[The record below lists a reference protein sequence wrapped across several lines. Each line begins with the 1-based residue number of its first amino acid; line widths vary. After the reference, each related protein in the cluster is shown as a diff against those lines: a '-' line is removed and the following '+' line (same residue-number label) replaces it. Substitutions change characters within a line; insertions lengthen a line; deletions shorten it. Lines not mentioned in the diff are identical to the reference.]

1 MSANDL
7 SRHARQVM
15 TVAQGQL
22 QASGPAADPSIARS
36 WLRCLEQYRLDPSQS
51 RAPVV
56 LEHARMLECRE
67 RLQQVLEIANGE
79 MTSLHQQLAGAG
91 NAVLLTD
98 SRGVILNC
106 VNDAADRRTFEQAGL
121 WLGADWSE
129 PHEGT
134 NGIGTCLVE
143 RQALTIHQDEH
154 FRSRHTGLTCSA
166 SPVFDP
172 HGDLLAVLDVSA
184 ARREVSRQS
193 QFHTMALVNLSAKT
207 IESCYFLRRFEDQ
220 WLLRFHLQ
228 PESVGLF
235 SEGLVA
241 FDGDGRIQAANQ
253 SAINLLGRNRE
264 SLVGRSVEHFFD
276 CRLDDLLARAQVQP
290 AASWPLRTQSGRMVY
305 ALLRGQPRSVPVP
318 VAVAKPL
325 APGLCLGDPQ
335 LANEFRRALKVYA
348 HDVPLLLHGE
358 TGSGKEA
365 MAKAVHQ
372 AGERAG
378 KAFVALNCAAIPESL
393 IESELFG
400 YRGGSFTGARKEGMR
415 GKLLQADGGTL
426 FLDEIGDMPLALQTR
441 LLRVLEERQ
450 VVPLGDGVAQAVDL
464 RLISATH
471 RNLAE
476 LVAAGTFREDLFYRL
491 NGLVLELPPLRERED
506 KADLLDHLLCEESR
520 GRPPLLDEDARRQ
533 LLAYA
538 WPGNVRQLRNV
549 LRTLVALCEDG
560 RIRLGDLPAEIR
572 QAVPQTAQKPAA
584 DPLLNAERTALLA
597 VLEGQRWHMSR
608 VAEQLGISRNTL
620 YRKLRRHGI
629 SRAV

>member
-1 MSANDL
+1 M
-7 SRHARQVM
+7 
-15 TVAQGQL
+15 
-22 QASGPAADPSIARS
+22 
-36 WLRCLEQYRLDPSQS
+36 
-51 RAPVV
+51 
-56 LEHARMLECRE
+56 
-67 RLQQVLEIANGE
+67 
-79 MTSLHQQLAGAG
+79 
-91 NAVLLTD
+91 
-98 SRGVILNC
+98 
-106 VNDAADRRTFEQAGL
+106 
-121 WLGADWSE
+121 
-129 PHEGT
+129 
-134 NGIGTCLVE
+134 
-143 RQALTIHQDEH
+143 
-154 FRSRHTGLTCSA
+154 
-166 SPVFDP
+166 
-172 HGDLLAVLDVSA
+172 LDVSA
-184 ARREVSRQS
+184 ARRELSRQS

-207 IESCYFLRRFEDQ
+207 IESCYFLRQFEDR

-228 PESVGLF
+228 AEYLGLF
-235 SEGLVA
+235 SEALLA

-290 AASWPLRTQSGRMVY
+290 TASWPLRTQSGRMVY

-365 MAKAVHQ
+365 IAKAIHQ

-378 KAFVALNCAAIPESL
+378 KTFVALNCAAIPESL

-426 FLDEIGDMPLALQTR
+426 FLDEIGDMPLTLQTR

-450 VVPLGDGVAQAVDL
+450 VVPLGDGVAQSVDL

-476 LVAAGTFREDLFYRL
+476 LVAAGTFREDLYYRL

-506 KADLLDHLLCEESR
+506 KADLLDHLLREESR

-533 LLAYA
+533 LLAYS

-560 RIRLGDLPAEIR
+560 WIRLDDLPAEIR
-572 QAVPQTAQKPAA
+572 RPPAVAKPSSEPAEDALQA
-584 DPLLNAERTALLA
+584 AERAALLA

-608 VAEQLGISRNTL
+608 VAEKLGISRNTL

-629 SRAV
+629 SRAEP